1 MWAGRL
7 IVDELELSD
16 IKNVEKYCEYLKN
29 LYPRIH
35 ILINNAAQ
43 TITRPTGW
51 LNRMDTVNK
60 TAYQML
66 TCGED
71 SLHSEWNVLLR
82 QGKNVSNCFI
92 KNSNLND
99 KIDLISSHHNENE
112 SVDDNNDKDIMIN
125 SNDNDNI
132 NNDNINVN
140 IICNSDDN
148 NNNDSNNFNHINGCY
163 NSNNINNNNN
173 SISHIISENV
183 TSTME
188 TSTNS
193 TIARDLGSDSRIL
206 TLDDS
211 AQPLDKSG
219 K

>member
-16 IKNVEKYCEYLKN
+16 IKNVERYCEYLRN

-60 TAYQML
+60 NACQML

-82 QGKNVSNCFI
+82 QGKNESNCFL
-92 KNSNLND
+92 KNSNSNN
-99 KIDLISSHHNENE
+99 KINLISSHNENE
-112 SVDDNNDKDIMIN
+112 NNCNQNNNDYNNDDINDNDINEIMIN
-125 SNDNDNI
+125 SVNSNKNIIDNNNDDNNI
-132 NNDNINVN
+132 VDNSNNDN
-140 IICNSDDN
+140 
-148 NNNDSNNFNHINGCY
+148 
-163 NSNNINNNNN
+163 NSNDINKNN
-173 SISHIISENV
+173 SSTLHMTSKNV
-183 TSTME
+183 TSTIE
-188 TSTNS
+188 TNTNS
-193 TIARDLGSDSRIL
+193 SIARDLGSDSRIL

>member
-1 MWAGRL
+1 MWASRL

-16 IKNVEKYCEYLKN
+16 IKNVERYCENLRS

-60 TAYQML
+60 NAYQML

-71 SLHSEWNVLLR
+71 SLHSEWNVLSR
-82 QGKNVSNCFI
+82 EGKNETNCFI
-92 KNSNLND
+92 KDSNWKN
-99 KIDLISSHHNENE
+99 KIDLISTNYDDNEN
-112 SVDDNNDKDIMIN
+112 NNHQN
-125 SNDNDNI
+125 NNNNDNDNNDIINGSSNSNSNSNKI
-132 NNDNINVN
+132 NNISRVT
-140 IICNSDDN
+140 SK
-148 NNNDSNNFNHINGCY
+148 NG
-163 NSNNINNNNN
+163 
-173 SISHIISENV
+173 

-188 TSTNS
+188 SNTNS
-193 TIARDLGSDSRIL
+193 LIARDLGSDSRIL

-219 K
+219 E

>member
-1 MWAGRL
+1 M
-7 IVDELELSD
+7 DELELSD
-16 IKNVEKYCEYLKN
+16 IKNVERYCAYLRN

-60 TAYQML
+60 NAYQML
-66 TCGED
+66 TCGEE

-82 QGKNVSNCFI
+82 QGKNKSNCFI
-92 KNSNLND
+92 KNSNLNNS
-99 KIDLISSHHNENE
+99 INLISSHNGNENNCNQNNNN
-112 SVDDNNDKDIMIN
+112 DDNDDDINDIMIN
-125 SNDNDNI
+125 SADNNKNFIDNNNIMNGCNSSNDN
-132 NNDNINVN
+132 
-140 IICNSDDN
+140 S
-148 NNNDSNNFNHINGCY
+148 NNNDST
-163 NSNNINNNNN
+163 
-173 SISHIISENV
+173 SHITSENI

-188 TSTNS
+188 TNTNS

-211 AQPLDKSG
+211 AHPLDKSG